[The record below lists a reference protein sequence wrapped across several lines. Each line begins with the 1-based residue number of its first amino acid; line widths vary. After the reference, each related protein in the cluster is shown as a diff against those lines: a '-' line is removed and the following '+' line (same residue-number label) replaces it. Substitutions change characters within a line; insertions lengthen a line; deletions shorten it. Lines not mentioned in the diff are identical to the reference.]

1 MKIAFYAPLKS
12 PDSPVPSGDRKMAR
26 QFIACLRSEG
36 HDVRLISRL
45 KSREANGIQHK
56 QIIIKNRSDKI
67 IERLVNRYLKADS
80 WRPDA
85 WFTYHMFYK
94 APDWLGPA
102 ISKALKIP
110 YLVAEASHAP
120 KRKEGGWSF
129 NQKQVV
135 LALKHADAIIGL
147 NSNDE
152 YCVKQVISSNCSYEF
167 IKPFMGPDAAP
178 SCGNKRDSHRE
189 EICRELSLSKNEVL
203 LLAVG
208 MMREGAKLESYKLL
222 GRALSRLSTSKAW
235 RLIIAGDGKCRQE
248 IEKCFGSETLFVG
261 ALKEDQLFRYYCA
274 ADIFVWPAV
283 QEAYGMALLEAQWLG
298 LPAVAGNSGGVS
310 DIINDK
316 VTGLLTQPGNVADFS
331 SKLITLIENTDYREQ
346 MGTAATKITR
356 NEHSF
361 EIAAKKVNLL
371 VKNSLNSYR
380 AKI

>member
-1 MKIAFYAPLKS
+1 
-12 PDSPVPSGDRKMAR
+12 MAR

-189 EICRELSLSKNEVL
+189 EICRELSLSKNEVFF
-203 LLAVG
+203 
-208 MMREGAKLESYKLL
+208 
-222 GRALSRLSTSKAW
+222 
-235 RLIIAGDGKCRQE
+235 C
-248 IEKCFGSETLFVG
+248 
-261 ALKEDQLFRYYCA
+261 
-274 ADIFVWPAV
+274 
-283 QEAYGMALLEAQWLG
+283 
-298 LPAVAGNSGGVS
+298 
-310 DIINDK
+310 
-316 VTGLLTQPGNVADFS
+316 
-331 SKLITLIENTDYREQ
+331 
-346 MGTAATKITR
+346 
-356 NEHSF
+356 
-361 EIAAKKVNLL
+361 
-371 VKNSLNSYR
+371 
-380 AKI
+380 